1 MQQQLHHNP
10 QHLQHPQHQQSR
22 LKVHRRRPGS
32 SRRLSHVVDPRDVPA
47 TPDGGPSFRPLDVLI
62 CEDHPVS
69 RMVMEKLLDEIS
81 FEAPDMTE
89 RDVTI
94 DEAYVDRMLADI
106 VENDDLSRY
115 VL

>member
-1 MQQQLHHNP
+1 
-10 QHLQHPQHQQSR
+10 
-22 LKVHRRRPGS
+22 
-32 SRRLSHVVDPRDVPA
+32 
-47 TPDGGPSFRPLDVLI
+47 
-62 CEDHPVS
+62 
-69 RMVMEKLLDEIS
+69 MEKLLDEIS

-106 VENDDLSRY
+106 VKNEDLSRY